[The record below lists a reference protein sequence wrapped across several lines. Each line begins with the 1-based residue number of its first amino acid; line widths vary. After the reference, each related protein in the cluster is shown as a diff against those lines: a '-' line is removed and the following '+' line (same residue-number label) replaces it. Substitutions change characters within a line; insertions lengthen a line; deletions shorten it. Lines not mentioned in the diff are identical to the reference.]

1 MLGFEV
7 LKNWLIEKTI
17 NEPVI
22 IMALGINKDYKNIL
36 KLVQEIKPSL
46 LIFLKKTELNSHSPN
61 KLEKTSLK
69 LNIKSLVYNDV
80 FEALNKIQLGVTGRN
95 NRTVI
100 ITGSIAL
107 VGSVLS
113 KNR

>member
-1 MLGFEV
+1 MKRV

-17 NEPVI
+17 NEPII

-36 KLVQEIKPSL
+36 KLVQETKPSL
-46 LIFLKKTELNSHSPN
+46 LIFLKKTELKGHSPN
-61 KLEKTSLK
+61 RLEKASLK

-80 FEALNKIQLGVTGRN
+80 FEALNKIQLGVTGRKH
-95 NRTVI
+95 RTVI